1 MYFMIMTIIFML
13 PIVYSLVNKDAEK
26 TVSRLIINEKY
37 YLVSF
42 AAFLILGCLTLQYE
56 KLRKNQFSYYF
67 MYFFTACCLLFC
79 FFHPK
84 EPCHIL
90 YAILAF
96 FSVVC
101 WLFTNS
107 KNDAFLTTMLFL
119 QLICS
124 VYLYIGFNVSK
135 MPNLLIGEVVFL
147 LIMFFSYSY
156 IHIKNK

>member
-1 MYFMIMTIIFML
+1 MCFMFMTIIFML
-13 PIVYSLVNKDAEK
+13 PIVYSLLNKDAER

-37 YLVSF
+37 YLVTF

-84 EPCHIL
+84 EHCHVL

-107 KNDAFLTTMLFL
+107 KNDIFLTTMLFL

-135 MPNLLIGEVVFL
+135 MPNILIGEVVFL

-156 IHIKNK
+156 IHVKNK